1 MTYWAC
7 ASETC
12 GISGVM
18 DGFKFGDFKRA
29 WEERFTED
37 PALELDCFNSELG
50 VSDRDKFELALR
62 DCRARITYLQDELT
76 QQEFIAA
83 FLTVALQGEG
93 DLDSPLKKPAVS
105 VNSSFRS
112 DSDTENSVDNVS
124 DRISAVVNSV
134 TADTDPSTFTTRDT
148 NYHET
153 RFSSTRQSNLSHQWT
168 QQDSEA
174 LKIAYCSSIYS
185 NISDCR
191 SSGPLL
197 SPDVSMG
204 DSSASSPFVS
214 PVVRQEYKEERIYD
228 EPFAVVRGEL
238 DRDESV
244 ESSDEEPVYY
254 NVLLMKHQSQAAH
267 HAPVYANS
275 KVLLEKHAEMS
286 RSTSSEKDS
295 SCKSFSLP
303 GKQYFLHCC
312 IHG

>member
-1 MTYWAC
+1 
-7 ASETC
+7 
-12 GISGVM
+12 M

-37 PALELDCFNSELG
+37 PALELDCFNSEPG

-62 DCRARITYLQDELT
+62 DCRARIAYLQEELT

-83 FLTVALQGEG
+83 FLSVALRGEA
-93 DLDSPLKKPAVS
+93 DSDTSVTSLDKLAFS
-105 VNSSFRS
+105 SSFRS
-112 DSDTENSVDNVS
+112 VSDTENSVDS
-124 DRISAVVNSV
+124 DRIRAVIDSV
-134 TADTDPSTFTTRDT
+134 TADADPRTFTDNDT
-148 NYHET
+148 NCRET
-153 RFSSTRQSNLSHQWT
+153 RLSSNRQSNLSHQWT

-174 LKIAYCSSIYS
+174 LKKAYCSSIYS

-191 SSGPLL
+191 SSGTRL
-197 SPDVSMG
+197 SPNVSMQRQ
-204 DSSASSPFVS
+204 DSSTSSPFVS
-214 PVVRQEYKEERIYD
+214 PVMRQDYQEERIYD

-286 RSTSSEKDS
+286 RNASSEKDS
-295 SCKSFSLP
+295 PCKSFSLP
-303 GKQYFLHCC
+303 GKQNFC
-312 IHG
+312 IAAHG